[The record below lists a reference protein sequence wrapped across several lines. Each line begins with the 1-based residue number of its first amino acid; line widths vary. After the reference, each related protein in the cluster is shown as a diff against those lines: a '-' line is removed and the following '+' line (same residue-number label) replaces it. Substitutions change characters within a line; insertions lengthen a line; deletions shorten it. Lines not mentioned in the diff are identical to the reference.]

1 MTTRIDTRGPY
12 RMRRRVQRIILTRL
26 GVAAGIS
33 FLWAVGVPLVVH
45 PGIFLGDLWDGI
57 VSMLYGMLHVL

>member
-1 MTTRIDTRGPY
+1 
-12 RMRRRVQRIILTRL
+12 MRRRVQRIILTRL